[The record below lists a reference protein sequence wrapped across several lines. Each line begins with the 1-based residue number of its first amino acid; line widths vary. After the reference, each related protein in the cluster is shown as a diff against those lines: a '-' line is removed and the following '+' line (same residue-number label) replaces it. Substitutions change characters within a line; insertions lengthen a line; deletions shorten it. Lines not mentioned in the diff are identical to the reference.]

1 MSCQQIQKRS
11 LAQPSLEVRA
21 FFADPAF
28 SATSE
33 SRSIRGY
40 AALYGVRSEFMG
52 FFEEIKPGA
61 FEDAISK
68 SDIRCLFNH
77 DPNFILGRTPNTLR
91 VWADE
96 RGLGYEVDLPDT
108 MLGDTVLS
116 AVRRGDIRQS
126 SFAFTVKE
134 DDWTEIEKG
143 VWLRQIISVDALYDV
158 SPVTYPAYPDT
169 TVASRSLSA
178 LLSAR
183 HRAARRSAYFNAIS
197 RRFLTN

>member
-1 MSCQQIQKRS
+1 MNYLPTQKRS
-11 LAQPSLEVRA
+11 RGQPHLELR
-21 FFADPAF
+21 AF
-28 SATSE
+28 SALPVLSDTSE
-33 SRSIRGY
+33 SRSIKGY
-40 AALYGVRSEFMG
+40 AALYNVRSEFMG

-61 FEDAISK
+61 FEEAISK

-96 RGLGYEVDLPDT
+96 RGLGYEVDLPET

-116 AVRRGDIRQS
+116 AVRRGDVRQS
-126 SFAFTVKE
+126 SFAFTVGE

-143 VWLRQIISVDALYDV
+143 VWLRQIVSIDALYDV

-169 TVASRSLSA
+169 TVASRNLAAILST
-178 LLSAR
+178 R
-183 HRAARRSAYFNAIS
+183 ERAARYSTYLDAV
-197 RRFLTN
+197 RRRIKI